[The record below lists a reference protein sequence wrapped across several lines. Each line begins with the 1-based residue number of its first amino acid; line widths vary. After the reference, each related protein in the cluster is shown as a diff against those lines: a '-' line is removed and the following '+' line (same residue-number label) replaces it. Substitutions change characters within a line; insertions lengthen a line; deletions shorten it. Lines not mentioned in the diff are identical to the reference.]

1 MSGTEDGFWRE
12 STEAETNTDLLLLVS
27 LNAVSSL
34 RGCFVCP
41 DQLRAS
47 HSLCLSCLVCLPQ
60 SVVWY
65 CISNI
70 SAWFMFSDWFTK
82 HFSQTHSS
90 QVGILIAE
98 IHPSSCLLLPSI
110 LKIEFINHIS
120 NSNVEIS
127 CHTIRNYLPW
137 YVFNSLW

>member
-1 MSGTEDGFWRE
+1 MSGTEGGFWRE

-47 HSLCLSCLVCLPQ
+47 HSLCRMSLPQ

-70 SAWFMFSDWFTK
+70 SAWFVFSDRFTK

-98 IHPSSCLLLPSI
+98 IRPSACLLLPSI
-110 LKIEFINHIS
+110 LKIEFINHVS
-120 NSNVEIS
+120 NSNMEIS
-127 CHTIRNYLPW
+127 CYTIRNYLP
-137 YVFNSLW
+137 